1 MSTWYVRVAVF
12 EHYRIE
18 AERPEDAASEA
29 LTASR
34 AASDARG
41 NEDGF
46 VMVEDLGHDVTATDE
61 DGDPIGEAAVMGGEF
76 PPVEI
81 TGGGGP
87 SV

>member
-18 AERPEDAASEA
+18 AETPEKAAEEA
-29 LTASR
+29 LLQSR
-34 AASDARG
+34 EVSHRRKYE
-41 NEDGF
+41 NRF

-61 DGDPIGEAAVMGGEF
+61 DGDPIGDAAIAGGEY
-76 PPVEI
+76 PPDDIV
-81 TGGGGP
+81 GGR